1 MQKNPYALRYKLKMK
16 HRGKTLRMRGA
27 ATLETIIKAQAELCA
42 ALDSVAAMPAHTAV
56 VALRMALEEYAQ
68 ALVGRRNAERLA
80 VLYMAEPVA
89 ALNDLQDA
97 IQRAVL
103 PKAYGGA
110 LAFAAATVPPEK

>member
-27 ATLETIIKAQAELCA
+27 ATLEMIIKAQAELCA
-42 ALDSVAAMPAHTAV
+42 ALDSIAAMPAHTAV